1 MNTWLNCST
10 ETESILKDEIVK
22 KEKDLEEIYSKSVSE
37 IGKELFTE
45 FLSDES
51 RKRQTNLLLSSIIAI
66 LLSFTLV
73 KPTQISFGAIRIDSV
88 NSQLFIFL
96 SGLTCLYFITIYIL
110 SVTQDLEVYKF
121 RKMPLTLIWRDLQ
134 KKINDADKDFLEEM
148 NKADALMKEGMTKR
162 IALAEI
168 EEELDSMLRAKT
180 DKLKNTNGFIRITDP
195 VLQNAYTKL
204 YDLEKEIYQTTQ
216 ADGVDEVWDRQKEVI
231 KKRDEILNK
240 GLFLQNM
247 NEKYDRL
254 NKIKMFIEI
263 GFPILLGISGIGS
276 TIFALLK

>member
-1 MNTWLNCST
+1 M
-10 ETESILKDEIVK
+10 K